1 MALDSATQDASIQ
14 AAPKDA
20 LKDVLTRTFSSL
32 RHRNFR
38 LLWIGSIA
46 TQVGYWMFNL
56 AQGWLALQLTNS
68 EFWLGMVGFASG
80 IPMLVLSLVGGELA
94 DRYNRRTLMLTY
106 QVISMICITVFA
118 ALVTLQLVQLWH
130 VLLIAFL
137 FGSIMSL
144 NIPLRQA
151 LLPDLVERDDLTNA
165 VALQSVGWNAMRV
178 VGPALAGVLI
188 AYVGMEGIFWLMVA
202 GYVWTMI
209 MVFQMH
215 IPNKANAMRA
225 RHPLHNMFDGLQY
238 IWGRKDILILMIS
251 LSVPTLFAMPY
262 LQLMPV
268 FARDILH
275 VGAQGLGVLSS
286 AVGAGA
292 LVTALAVAAMRDT
305 HHKGRWLIIAST
317 LFGVAVA
324 AFGLSPSY
332 PLSIVLL
339 AATGVCFSVMQAFN
353 SVLIQTLTP
362 DEYRGR
368 VFSVYALTW
377 GLQPLGNLAVG
388 WLAEAISAPWAVFI
402 GGVVSIIGMG
412 LLVWRSRRLWEMD

>member
-1 MALDSATQDASIQ
+1 MAVNLAARATPIKRSII
-14 AAPKDA
+14 
-20 LKDVLTRTFSSL
+20 RTFSSL

-68 EFWLGMVGFASG
+68 EFWLGLVGFASG
-80 IPMLVLSLVGGELA
+80 IPMLVFSLLGGELA
-94 DRYNRRTLMLTY
+94 DRYNRRNLMLVY
-106 QVISMICITVFA
+106 QLCSMSFIIVFALLVTVKIVTIEHVVVIS
-118 ALVTLQLVQLWH
+118 
-130 VLLIAFL
+130 FL
-137 FGSIMSL
+137 FGLMMSL

-202 GYVWTMI
+202 GYVWTVV
-209 MVFQMH
+209 MVFQMDM
-215 IPNKANAMRA
+215 PTKTSLVPL
-225 RHPLHNMFDGLQY
+225 RHPLHNMLDGLRY
-238 IWGRKDILILMIS
+238 IWRRQDILILMLS
-251 LSVPTLFAMPY
+251 MSVPTLLAMPY
-262 LQLMPV
+262 LQLLPV
-268 FARDILH
+268 FARDILQ
-275 VGAQGLGVLSS
+275 VGEVGLGVLSS
-286 AVGAGA
+286 AVGVGA
-292 LVTALAVAAMRDT
+292 LVTALVVASLGNTRR
-305 HHKGRWLIIAST
+305 KGWWLIGASA
-317 LFGVAVA
+317 LFGLTVA
-324 AFGLSPSY
+324 AFGVSSSY

-339 AATGVCFSVMQAFN
+339 AATGICFSIMQAFN

-377 GLQPLGNLAVG
+377 GLQPLGNLVIG
-388 WLAEAISAPWAVFI
+388 WLAEVTDAPLALVV
-402 GGVVSIIGMG
+402 GGLVSVLGMA
-412 LLVWRSRRLWEMD
+412 LFAWRSRQLREMD